1 MLEQLTFL
9 SGEPPAKASRSRAS
23 AKGLMTPEATSC
35 SLFLQSLN
43 VTGLDGSFGKTCQVS
58 SVQTE
63 DGILVPSSERWLN
76 SGMGSP
82 TEFWTLNGLE
92 SPSDVAVCSLS
103 HTLEIGDVQQR
114 YFLSAKAC
122 AGILRRAERRGKEL
136 PPALK
141 ASLEMS
147 AANGPREPEAQPGTS
162 VTTLSQSRTLSTA
175 TSRDATTSR
184 LRASRPR

>member
-1 MLEQLTFL
+1 
-9 SGEPPAKASRSRAS
+9 
-23 AKGLMTPEATSC
+23 
-35 SLFLQSLN
+35 
-43 VTGLDGSFGKTCQVS
+43 
-58 SVQTE
+58 
-63 DGILVPSSERWLN
+63 
-76 SGMGSP
+76 MGSP